1 MAPIRATQPTNPKPV
16 AVRREVASEVLVVAA
31 REALVDA
38 AGVVLTARDCVAT
51 APARVEVMRL
61 NESMA

>member
-16 AVRREVASEVLVVAA
+16 AVRREVAPEVLVVAA
-31 REALVDA
+31 REALAETADVM
-38 AGVVLTARDCVAT
+38 LTARDCVAT

-61 NESMA
+61 IEFMT